1 MPGRQQPA
9 LDWAGGGW
17 GRHQPGC
24 DWHPLRRGME
34 GLVEQARQWEQ
45 AAEYSRAV
53 DCYLKVRDTG
63 NSSGLV
69 EKCWMKVGPPSPPP
83 PPWPNSPSLG
93 PGPEKEQLQEG
104 MRPLVK
110 KMWKAKA
117 RGDLGAGGAFGEA

>member
-1 MPGRQQPA
+1 M
-9 LDWAGGGW
+9 LDWAGGAG
-17 GRHQPGC
+17 GRHQPGG
-24 DWHPLRRGME
+24 DWQPLCRGME

-63 NSSGLV
+63 NSSSLV
-69 EKCWMKVGPPSPPP
+69 EKCWMKVGTAPPPPPP

-93 PGPEKEQLQEG
+93 PGPGKERLQEG

-110 KMWKAKA
+110 KMQKAKA
-117 RGDLGAGGAFGEA
+117 RGD